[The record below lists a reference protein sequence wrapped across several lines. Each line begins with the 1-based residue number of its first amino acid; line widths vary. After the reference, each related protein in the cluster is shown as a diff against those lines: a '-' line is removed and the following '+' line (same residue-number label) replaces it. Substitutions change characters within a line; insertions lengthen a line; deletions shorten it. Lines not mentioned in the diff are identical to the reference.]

1 MTQLSPPATVESLLA
16 AGRARI
22 DVRLEALASQLE
34 GEHPGQVGMAL
45 GYALRSPGK
54 RVRPA
59 LVLAAYRAA
68 GGMASAID
76 GVATAVEVVHTYS
89 LVHDDLPC
97 MDDDATRRGRPT
109 THVVFGVD
117 TATRVGWLL
126 VPVAVEALTRAAVDL
141 GLGNP
146 RLATMGAVLLEA
158 SGIRGMVGG
167 QWLDLAGEGRQ
178 VGLDGLRAI
187 HGAKTGALIQA
198 SCQLGGMAAGA
209 STAVAEALSTYGR
222 ELGLAY
228 QVADDLLDA
237 TATSMQLGKTA
248 GRDAVL
254 SKSTYVGELGIA
266 GARREADALAG
277 RAVEA
282 LERAGL
288 STPDLVGLAR
298 YVVTRTF

>member
-1 MTQLSPPATVESLLA
+1 M
-16 AGRARI
+16 
-22 DVRLEALASQLE
+22 
-34 GEHPGQVGMAL
+34 
-45 GYALRSPGK
+45 
-54 RVRPA
+54 
-59 LVLAAYRAA
+59 
-68 GGMASAID
+68 
-76 GVATAVEVVHTYS
+76 
-89 LVHDDLPC
+89 
-97 MDDDATRRGRPT
+97 
-109 THVVFGVD
+109 
-117 TATRVGWLL
+117 GWLL

>member
-1 MTQLSPPATVESLLA
+1 MSPRTASVTVEPLLA
-16 AGRARI
+16 AARARV
-22 DVRLEALASQLE
+22 DLRLEALARQLE
-34 GEHPGQVGMAL
+34 GEHAGTVGRAL
-45 GYALRSPGK
+45 AYALRSPGK

-59 LVLAAYRAA
+59 LVLAAYQAA
-68 GGMASAID
+68 GGASTAID

-109 THVVFGVD
+109 THVEYGVEV
-117 TATRVGWLL
+117 ATRVGWLL
-126 VPVAVEALTRAAVDL
+126 VPVAVETLTRSAEELSLPDA
-141 GLGNP
+141 
-146 RLATMGAVLLEA
+146 RLAEMGMVLLEA

-167 QWLDLAGEGRQ
+167 QWLDLAGEGCRL
-178 VGLDGLRAI
+178 GLEGLRAI

-209 STAVAEALSTYGR
+209 GEAAAEALAAYGR
-222 ELGLAY
+222 DLGLAY

-237 TATSMQLGKTA
+237 TATSVQLGKTA
-248 GRDAVL
+248 GRDAEL
-254 SKSTYVGELGIA
+254 SKSTYVGELGID
-266 GARREADALAG
+266 GARREANALAA

-282 LERAGL
+282 LRAARL
-288 STPDLVGLAR
+288 DAPDLVGLAR

>member
-1 MTQLSPPATVESLLA
+1 MTQVSPPASVESLLA
-16 AGRARI
+16 AARARI
-22 DVRLEALASQLE
+22 DVRLEALASELE
-34 GEHPGQVGMAL
+34 REHAGPIGAAL

-68 GGMASAID
+68 GGTAGAID
-76 GVATAVEVVHTYS
+76 GVATAVEIVHTYS

-109 THVVFGVD
+109 THVEFGVE

-126 VPVAVEALTRAAVDL
+126 VPVAVEALARAARDL
-141 GLGNP
+141 GLATP
-146 RLATMGAVLLEA
+146 QLATMGTLLLEA

-167 QWLDLAGEGRQ
+167 QWLDLVGEGRQ
-178 VGLDGLRAI
+178 LGLDGLRAI

-198 SCQLGGMAAGA
+198 SCQLGGIAAGA
-209 STAVAEALSTYGR
+209 SPRAVAALATYGR

-237 TATSMQLGKTA
+237 TATSVQLGKTA
-248 GRDAVL
+248 GRDAAL
-254 SKSTYVGELGIA
+254 AKSTYVGELGID
-266 GARREADALAG
+266 GARLEADALAG

-282 LERAGL
+282 LGQAGL
-288 STPDLVGLAR
+288 STPELVGLAR